1 MASTRMSQVGFDA
14 LSEEVS
20 KAAEEHPDDIEKQI
34 EIALACPCVG
44 MWVLCYGYCTS
55 FGL

>member
-1 MASTRMSQVGFDA
+1 MSQVGFDA

-20 KAAEEHPDDIEKQI
+20 KAAEEHTDDIEKQI

-44 MWVLCYGYCTS
+44 MWVLCYGSCTS
-55 FGL
+55 VGL

>member
-1 MASTRMSQVGFDA
+1 MTQNGFDA

-20 KAAEEHPDDIEKQI
+20 KAAEKHPNDIEKQI

-44 MWVLCYGYCTS
+44 A
-55 FGL
+55 